1 MNKKTRDEFIEDA
14 KEKHGDKYSYEKTEY
29 VNNHTKVCI
38 TCSKHGDFWQTPNS
52 HLSGRGCPT
61 CAKYLNLT
69 KRFIKRAVKN
79 HNSFIDYSKVEYVNS
94 HTRVKLICHRKD
106 SEGIEHGEFMQLPYQ
121 HLLGYGCPKCAF
133 ETNREKHKS
142 TSAETFKENGIKI
155 HGGKYSYEL
164 VNDVNYKGI
173 KEKVPIICN
182 KHGVFWQTPDKHIN
196 SRQGCPICKSSH
208 LESNVRSILKE
219 IGLLFIEQKRFT
231 WLGKLSLDFY
241 IPSLSLGI
249 ECQGIQHFKPRDF
262 AYKGDEWAKKLYNK
276 IVDRDNRK
284 NNLCT
289 KNGVKILYVTDCD
302 MEVIENSENKPLY
315 ENIIRDVNV
324 LKNILQ

>member
-1 MNKKTRDEFIEDA
+1 M
-14 KEKHGDKYSYEKTEY
+14 
-29 VNNHTKVCI
+29 
-38 TCSKHGDFWQTPNS
+38 
-52 HLSGRGCPT
+52 
-61 CAKYLNLT
+61 
-69 KRFIKRAVKN
+69 
-79 HNSFIDYSKVEYVNS
+79 
-94 HTRVKLICHRKD
+94 
-106 SEGIEHGEFMQLPYQ
+106 
-121 HLLGYGCPKCAF
+121 
-133 ETNREKHKS
+133 
-142 TSAETFKENGIKI
+142 
-155 HGGKYSYEL
+155 
-164 VNDVNYKGI
+164 
-173 KEKVPIICN
+173 
-182 KHGVFWQTPDKHIN
+182 
-196 SRQGCPICKSSH
+196 CKSSH

-241 IPSLSLGI
+241 IPSLRLGI

-262 AYKGDEWAKKLYNK
+262 AYKGDEWAKELYKK
-276 IVDRDNRK
+276 ILVRDKRK